1 MTNELRLIN
10 IISNHISNF
19 HILFYLSV
27 TVILITVGITMF
39 ISNKTIK
46 QYFPLI
52 FCLFTLSWVVGLYSY
67 TQKKVYT
74 KTKEYIQ
81 KAEMQPT
88 IKQINEELY
97 NYQQMKNIQN
107 NHHVMPSEKYHNLT
121 KIIIMQCNKE
131 NNERFITCSQNELL
145 KHLINQANQ

>member
-27 TVILITVGITMF
+27 TVILITVGITML
-39 ISNKTIK
+39 IPNKAIK
-46 QYFPLI
+46 QHFKLI
-52 FCLFTLSWVVGLYSY
+52 FCLFTLSWAVGLYSY
-67 TQKKVYT
+67 NQKKVYT

-97 NYQQMKNIQN
+97 NYQQIKNMQN
-107 NHHVMPSEKYHNLT
+107 NQHVMPNEKYHNLT
-121 KIIIMQCNKE
+121 KIVIMQCNQKS
-131 NNERFITCSQNELL
+131 NEQFIICNQNELL